1 MDTGDPVNKALNLGQ
16 VESGIIMGLGHYKT
30 EKLTWDENGNVNE
43 LCGAYTI
50 PTAADLPDDL
60 SITMTND
67 MSGLNPT
74 NEDKPPIRSK
84 WAAEFGQHASLAIVP
99 AAQAAINAFSTN
111 NLNLVNSPIIPS
123 EVIKCFI

>member
-60 SITMTND
+60 RVSGSIESMSPKTDFTMKMPYSDYWDSRGVNHFPLGPTVWKLP
-67 MSGLNPT
+67 SGHENT
-74 NEDKPPIRSK
+74 
-84 WAAEFGQHASLAIVP
+84 
-99 AAQAAINAFSTN
+99 
-111 NLNLVNSPIIPS
+111 VN
-123 EVIKCFI
+123 

>member
-60 SITMTND
+60 SISMTND

-74 NEDKPPIRSK
+74 NEEKPPI
-84 WAAEFGQHASLAIVP
+84 
-99 AAQAAINAFSTN
+99 
-111 NLNLVNSPIIPS
+111 
-123 EVIKCFI
+123 